1 MRLLRGGAAISAAA
15 SVGVALVL
23 VVCIAAIGYFSTVS
37 GSQNGSLTSEVQTLQ
52 SQVSQLERNNTLL
65 SSKVS
70 SLPAVD
76 QVPVTRN
83 IKLEWSNTEN
93 SGQDRFFQ
101 SVIVVNQGDNVSV
114 NFVANDTDA
123 HTFTIESPY
132 NFQINATVPGTH
144 DFLKNGAVFTT
155 PATNNSPGV
164 KVSGTPG
171 NVSATGS
178 FIAKWS
184 GIFEYYC
191 IYHVTLGMFGYMIVL
206 PNAAY
211 SGSQSTQSSTTSVNG
226 SVVKVDMKGAAAN
239 SNAAG
244 FNPAT
249 VTVVIGVNSTVEW
262 VNDDIAPHTVTADDG
277 SFSSGNLNPGDTFSF
292 TFTKPGTYMYH
303 CSYHPWMMATVVVK
317 A

>member
-1 MRLLRGGAAISAAA
+1 M
-15 SVGVALVL
+15 GVALVL

-101 SVIVVNQGDNVSV
+101 SVIVVNQGDNVSIS
-114 NFVANDTDA
+114 FVANDTDA

-144 DFLKNGAVFTT
+144 DFLKNEAVFTT